1 MTLSKRDRH
10 IPKENEI
17 WLLIDSLTFGGIETH
32 VLELSYGLSQ
42 FGLSVRVVFITQYDH
57 ASPLVDRLQIANIQ
71 YSYLYQ
77 ISGSTKRLNPLHALS
92 RAVNIHKPK
101 LIHAHGYKASILSK
115 LIKLSPKGR
124 NINQFTTFHAG
135 ETPSGKVK
143 LYDALDRY
151 SAFISKGNF
160 AVSQLVKDKIQAK
173 SVVLNNFISTDKLH
187 LSEGEQIA
195 FVGRLSH
202 EKGPDR
208 FVDLAIQYPYLEFHI
223 YGSGPMETK
232 LLDRGEPNI
241 VYHGHQ
247 NNMSKVWESVGILV
261 ISSRFEG
268 LPMAALEAMA
278 RGIPVVAMNVGAL
291 STLIVHGANGWIANS
306 PEELS
311 HCLMEWLQMSSR
323 QQHEV
328 AINACNTV
336 TQSYSSQAVIPQ
348 VLHHYQIAN

>member
-10 IPKENEI
+10 LPKENEI

-42 FGLSVRVVFITQYDH
+42 FGHSVRVVFVTQYDH
-57 ASPLVDRLQIANIQ
+57 ASPLVDRLQMANIQ

-77 ISGSTKRLNPLHALS
+77 ISGSPKRLNPLRALS
-92 RAVNIHKPK
+92 RAVRIHRPK
-101 LIHAHGYKASILSK
+101 LLHAHGYKASILSK
-115 LIKLSPKGR
+115 LVKLAPSGR
-124 NINQFTTFHAG
+124 TINQFTTFHAG
-135 ETPSGKVK
+135 ESPTGKVR
-143 LYDALDRY
+143 LYDAIDRY
-151 SAFISKGNF
+151 SAFISQANF
-160 AVSQLVKDKIQAK
+160 AVSQLVQDKVQSTSI
-173 SVVLNNFISTDKLH
+173 VLNNFISTDKLH

-195 FVGRLSH
+195 FVGRLSR

-208 FVDLAIQYPYLEFHI
+208 FVNLAGQFPYLEFHI
-223 YGSGPMETK
+223 YGSGPMETE

-291 STLIVHGANGWIANS
+291 STLITHGTNGWIANS

-311 HCLMEWLQMSSR
+311 ACLMEWLQMSPS

-336 TQSYSSQAVIPQ
+336 THSYSSQAVIPQ
-348 VLHHYQIAN
+348 ILHHYHLES

>member
-42 FGLSVRVVFITQYDH
+42 FGHSVRVVFVTQYDH
-57 ASPLVDRLQIANIQ
+57 ASPLIDRLQMANIQ

-77 ISGSTKRLNPLHALS
+77 ISGSTKRLNPLYALS
-92 RAVNIHKPK
+92 RAVGIHKPK
-101 LIHAHGYKASILSK
+101 LVHAHGYKASILSK
-115 LIKLSPKGR
+115 LIKLTPAGSKVE
-124 NINQFTTFHAG
+124 QFTTFHAG

-151 SAFISKGNF
+151 SAFVSKANF
-160 AVSQLVKDKIQAK
+160 AVSQLVQDKVKAK

-208 FVDLAIQYPYLEFHI
+208 FVDLAIQFPYLAFHV
-223 YGSGPMETK
+223 YGSGPMETE

-247 NNMSKVWESVGILV
+247 NNMTRVWEAVGILV

-291 STLIVHGANGWIANS
+291 STLVNHGVNGWIADS
-306 PEELS
+306 EDELS
-311 HCLMEWLQMSSR
+311 ACLMEWLQMSRS
-323 QQHEV
+323 QQHEI
-328 AINACNTV
+328 AINACNTI
-336 TQSYSSQAVIPQ
+336 TQNYSSQAIIPQ
-348 VLHHYQIAN
+348 VLRHYQIAN